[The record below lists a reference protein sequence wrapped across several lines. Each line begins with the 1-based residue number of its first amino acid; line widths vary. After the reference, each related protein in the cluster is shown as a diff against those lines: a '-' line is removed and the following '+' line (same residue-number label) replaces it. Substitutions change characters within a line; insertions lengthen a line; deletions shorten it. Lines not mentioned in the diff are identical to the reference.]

1 MYCTNEWN
9 CQLHATKHNISQTAA
24 QVYNRVFHYYYS
36 VCGGGGEHAPKA
48 RFFSMIYVVKS
59 NMMLVNVVC
68 L

>member
-9 CQLHATKHNISQTAA
+9 CQLHATKHNISQPAA
-24 QVYNRVFHYYYS
+24 RVYNRVFRYFYS
-36 VCGGGGEHAPKA
+36 VWGEHAPKA

>member
-1 MYCTNEWN
+1 MAQLGLLSVTCNKNITFHK
-9 CQLHATKHNISQTAA
+9 QLHECTTIEC
-24 QVYNRVFHYYYS
+24 S
-36 VCGGGGEHAPKA
+36 VIITLCGGEHAPKA